1 MWVEMKW
8 DFKTISVKLFNVL
21 IDMDN
26 KTKNRLDFY
35 YGSLAQ
41 LAEQLPVKEKV
52 FRRFEP
58 YTVRQER

>member
-41 LAEQLPVKEKV
+41 LAEQLPVK
-52 FRRFEP
+52 
-58 YTVRQER
+58 